1 MRSYQLVLLLK
12 SELKKAE
19 SDKLLD
25 DVRKWIG
32 KIDKEKVT
40 DIGEKKLAYPVRKEK
55 KGNYLLVEFDTEK
68 LIDGLNKRL
77 MLADS
82 ILRHLLIR
90 TK

>member
-40 DIGEKKLAYPVRKEK
+40 DIGEKKLAYPVRKER

-77 MLADS
+77 MLVDS

-90 TK
+90 VK

>member
-1 MRSYQLVLLLK
+1 MRSYKLVLLLK
-12 SELKKAE
+12 SELKKADSE
-19 SDKLLD
+19 KLLD

-32 KIDKEKVT
+32 VIAKEKVT
-40 DIGEKKLAYPVRKEK
+40 DIGEKKLAYPIKKEK

-68 LIDGLNKRL
+68 LIDGFNKRL

-90 TK
+90 IK

>member
-40 DIGEKKLAYPVRKEK
+40 DIGEKKLAYPVRKER

-90 TK
+90 VK

>member
-40 DIGEKKLAYPVRKEK
+40 DIGEKKLAYPVRKER

-90 TK
+90 VH

>member
-1 MRSYQLVLLLK
+1 MRSYKLVLLLK
-12 SELKKAE
+12 SELKKTE
-19 SDKLLD
+19 SEKLLE

-40 DIGEKKLAYPVRKEK
+40 DIGEKKLAYPIKKER
-55 KGNYLLVEFDTEK
+55 KGNYLLLEFSTDK
-68 LIDGLNKRL
+68 VGDGFDKRL

-90 TK
+90 VN

>member
-90 TK
+90 VK

>member
-1 MRSYQLVLLLK
+1 MRSYKLVLLLK
-12 SELKKAE
+12 SELKKTE
-19 SDKLLD
+19 SEKLLD